1 MQHSKTTLPNGMRVI
16 TVPMHDTKSLTLLV
30 LFGTGSKYETR
41 STSGI
46 SHFLEHLFFKGT
58 KRRPRPGQVHQ
69 ELDDVGAEHNAFT
82 SKELTGYWV
91 KVDSRRFDL
100 ALDIVSDILLDP
112 LFDAKEIEK
121 ERGVIL
127 QEMSMYM
134 DSPMRRVH
142 EVFESLLYG
151 DQPAGWETIGTKEI
165 ISSLKRTDFA
175 KYRESQYVGS
185 NAVVIVAGNFVEDT
199 ASKRIHQVFSK
210 IKKGSPKPKLKV
222 REAQKNSQVS
232 IEYKDTDQ
240 SHVVIGVRGYT
251 MFDEDRYAASLL
263 ATILGGKTSSRLFR
277 EIREKRGLAYA
288 LMADAEHYTD
298 SGYLSVYVGTP
309 HDKLKEVVRRVVEA
323 FGKIRDEGVSE
334 RELAR
339 AKDFY
344 RGHLA
349 IGLESSDEVAS
360 FFGTQELFK
369 KTLMAPEAVMER
381 IQAVTTKDLQRATD
395 FMFRLEKLNVAIIGP
410 HKDPQLFQALL
421 KL

>member
-1 MQHSKTTLPNGMRVI
+1 MQYSKTTLPNGMRVI

-151 DQPAGWETIGTKEI
+151 DQPAGWETIGTKEV
-165 ISSLKRTDFA
+165 ISSLKRAEFA

-185 NAVVIVAGNFVEDT
+185 NAVVIVAGNFAEDM
-199 ASKRIHQVFSK
+199 AGKRIHQIFSK
-210 IKKGSPKPKLKV
+210 IKRK
-222 REAQKNSQVS
+222 
-232 IEYKDTDQ
+232 
-240 SHVVIGVRGYT
+240 
-251 MFDEDRYAASLL
+251 
-263 ATILGGKTSSRLFR
+263 
-277 EIREKRGLAYA
+277 
-288 LMADAEHYTD
+288 
-298 SGYLSVYVGTP
+298 
-309 HDKLKEVVRRVVEA
+309 
-323 FGKIRDEGVSE
+323 
-334 RELAR
+334 
-339 AKDFY
+339 
-344 RGHLA
+344 
-349 IGLESSDEVAS
+349 
-360 FFGTQELFK
+360 
-369 KTLMAPEAVMER
+369 
-381 IQAVTTKDLQRATD
+381 
-395 FMFRLEKLNVAIIGP
+395 
-410 HKDPQLFQALL
+410 
-421 KL
+421 